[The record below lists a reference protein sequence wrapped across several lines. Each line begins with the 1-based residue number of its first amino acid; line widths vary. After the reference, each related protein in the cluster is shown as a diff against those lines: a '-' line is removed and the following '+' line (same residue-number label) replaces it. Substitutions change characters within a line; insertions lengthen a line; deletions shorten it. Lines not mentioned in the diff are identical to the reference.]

1 MAVCDFLRVRHAFP
15 DGTYHID
22 AKGLDDALMLLYRIA
37 AALQLPVPPDADRR
51 ILREPFHGAC
61 LSQRP
66 PLHRPVR
73 PARWA
78 GARAAVSGEL
88 VSSLLARAP
97 KVKLLLTCR
106 KSLGVCNEQ
115 PLNLAVPELA
125 MAEAKQMLQ
134 SMARMPSTHA
144 ATLAELCGCMPLAL
158 RLCGCALSGKRILL
172 TPDQLIVRLEGETR
186 RLQELHALSET
197 SVCAFKHRPE
207 WTGPEAF
214 AIDLISIGV
223 TWQMPKPRLAVLFYS
238 AWHCPSS
245 FPFATLLQGDPS
257 VEACIASSYNALFPR
272 LQFAF
277 LALCV
282 SFPARLT
289 SDCRGGPERRSTD
302 VGG

>member
-15 DGTYHID
+15 DGMYHID
-22 AKGLDDALMLLYRIA
+22 ARGLDDVLMLLYRIA
-37 AALQLPVPPDADRR
+37 AALQLPVPPDADER
-51 ILREPFHGAC
+51 ILRESLFTALASRSALLYIDRC
-61 LSQRP
+61 DQLSGQELAP
-66 PLHRPVR
+66 QF
-73 PARWA
+73 
-78 GARAAVSGEL
+78 GEL

-197 SVCAFKHRPE
+197 SVRAFKHRPE
-207 WTGPEAF
+207 WTGPGG
-214 AIDLISIGV
+214 L
-223 TWQMPKPRLAVLFYS
+223 RLPARSHLDWCDVAKCQSLVLPCYS
-238 AWHCPSS
+238 
-245 FPFATLLQGDPS
+245 TLLGTAPHPS
-257 VEACIASSYNALFPR
+257 RLLPCRRAILPLRPASPPR
-272 LQFAF
+272 ITRSPRDCSSHSS
-277 LALCV
+277 LCV

-289 SDCRGGPERRSTD
+289 KRLPRRS
-302 VGG
+302 